1 MRVGHGR
8 AGGGWRGLA
17 AVAIVMSV
25 GGLFLTST
33 ASARVAGKSMTSKV
47 VKQETRT
54 GFGLILTTTKGR
66 ALYVDTDPP
75 CTGGCL
81 AVWPPLLMPKGK
93 TVPTGAAD
101 LGTVAFGAKLQV
113 TYQGMPLYTFS
124 SDHGKSVT
132 GNGVAGFAVAKV
144 SPPAS

>member
-8 AGGGWRGLA
+8 AGRGWRGVA

-25 GGLFLTST
+25 GGLFFTST
-33 ASARVAGKSMTSKV
+33 ASARPAGKSKMSKV
-47 VKQETRT
+47 VSEETRA
-54 GFGLILTTTKGR
+54 GFGLILTTPKGR

-75 CTGGCL
+75 CTGSCL
-81 AVWPPLLMPKGK
+81 GVWPPLLMPKGK

-101 LGTVAFGAKLQV
+101 LGTVAFGKKLQV
-113 TYQGMPLYTFS
+113 TYEGKALYTFI

-132 GNGVAGFAVAKV
+132 GNGVNGFAVAEV
-144 SPPAS
+144 APPAS

>member
-1 MRVGHGR
+1 
-8 AGGGWRGLA
+8 
-17 AVAIVMSV
+17 MSV

-47 VKQETRT
+47 VKEETRT
-54 GFGLILTTTKGR
+54 GFGLILTTPKGR

-75 CTGGCL
+75 CTSGCL

-101 LGTVAFGAKLQV
+101 LGTVAFGKKLQV
-113 TYQGMPLYTFS
+113 TYEGRPLYTFT

-132 GNGVAGFAVAKV
+132 GNGVNGFAVAEV
-144 SPPAS
+144 APPAS